1 MDVASHAVV
10 VDGDELWGDRLEP
23 AGGGLDPR
31 LLVLFEGG
39 DLQVESLEGE
49 RSGSFGV
56 GHDGGDRVG
65 VAVGRLI
72 GLKEKRNRMERCCSE

>member
-39 DLQVESLEGE
+39 NLQVESLRE
-49 RSGSFGV
+49 RGAGASALDMMV
-56 GHDGGDRVG
+56 VIE
-65 VAVGRLI
+65 L
-72 GLKEKRNRMERCCSE
+72 GLL